1 MHRTISKFTEK
12 TLDCVVVAGRSGRK
26 TAARVSQ
33 HRRLTGPNMAAYKF
47 IIVDDHPLF
56 RGALSQA
63 LQASFENA
71 QVQEAGSLDELTDRL
86 SAGGEIDLVLLDL
99 TMPGVHGVSGLLY
112 LRAQHPEVPVA
123 IVSAS
128 DDAGT
133 IRHCL
138 DCGASGFIPKS
149 QPVERIR
156 EAIRSIMDGEI
167 WLPADIDLSQPVG
180 EARQLVSRLS
190 TLTPQQV
197 RVLMMLGEGL
207 LNKQI
212 AFKLNVSEATV
223 KAHVSA
229 ILQKLGVDSRT
240 QAVIAINKISGGN
253 DWRAP
258 S

>member
-1 MHRTISKFTEK
+1 MLPCNAYGPAAAFG
-12 TLDCVVVAGRSGRK
+12 LFAGDQFRG
-26 TAARVSQ
+26 
-33 HRRLTGPNMAAYKF
+33 MADYRF

-63 LQASFENA
+63 LRASFQSA
-71 QVQEAGSLDELTDRL
+71 DILEAGSLDELTERL
-86 SAGGEIDLVLLDL
+86 ARAGETDLILLDL
-99 TMPGVHGVSGLLY
+99 TMPGVQGVSGLVY
-112 LRAQHPEVPVA
+112 LRAQHPEVPVV

-128 DDAGT
+128 DDAKT
-133 IRHCL
+133 IRHCI

-149 QPVERIR
+149 QSVEGIR
-156 EAIRSIMDGEI
+156 DAIRKIIGGEV
-167 WLPADIDLSQPVG
+167 WLPPDIDLSVAPSGESAEVVG
-180 EARQLVSRLS
+180 RLA

-212 AFKLNVSEATV
+212 AYKLGVSEATI

-240 QAVIAINKISGGN
+240 QAVIAISKIGGGAG
-253 DWRAP
+253 DWSRAP
-258 S
+258 N